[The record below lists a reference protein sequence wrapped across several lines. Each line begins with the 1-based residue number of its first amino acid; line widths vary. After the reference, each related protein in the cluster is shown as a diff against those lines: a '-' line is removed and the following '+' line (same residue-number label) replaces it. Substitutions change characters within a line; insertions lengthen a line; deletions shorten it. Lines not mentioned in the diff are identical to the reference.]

1 LAAAH
6 VNHRCAVSKAL
17 RVAVVALLALLE
29 IAGATASIAAY
40 RAPSGIYGFLTDKN
54 SLAITSVAPGSPAG
68 LAGIAAGDRLNYSR
82 LSLRARKYA
91 LLQEEVPA
99 FAPIS
104 LQVARDNASRAVILR
119 ASYVLA
125 VAPIV
130 RLTAALAGLALGIF
144 GLLLVL
150 SRPSRMTW
158 GFAFAA
164 PPLLIPISVAFWSQQ
179 AQTTAAFAWDVG
191 VSLLYAAQVTGAMI
205 FAARFPGDRP
215 RGVARAI
222 DRLALP
228 VGFVLA
234 AIYLYVVLALRLS
247 NAPPA
252 GWIAIA
258 YYGIIVPAIAALA
271 ALISTFATTPGDV
284 RSRLAPLM
292 GAFVFLILAGV
303 LHQLDTALTSDATV
317 LIAISMAFYA
327 SPALVAAAVAYGVVR
342 HRVMD
347 VNFIVSRT
355 LVYTI
360 LTVSAA
366 ALFTSIEFVFGKVL
380 SSRGVAI
387 VLEIAA
393 AIGIG
398 LSLDVFHKKL
408 DGFIDQVLFRRRHL
422 AERRL
427 NDAAR
432 ALPYATTAD
441 AVDDALVDEAS
452 EALELASAAIF
463 RHDGD
468 GYRRVHARGW
478 NDGEAT
484 ALGANDR
491 LLLRLR
497 NNLEP
502 LDPEEIA
509 WRTAGVPGDSRAP
522 IYAVPVV
529 AERRLEAIALYGG
542 HTHGEGLDPDER
554 RCLRALAQA
563 AAEAYEHLAST
574 ELRQRLA
581 GLEAENASLRSLER
595 KLTELL
601 GRRLQES

>member
-1 LAAAH
+1 
-6 VNHRCAVSKAL
+6 VSKTL
-17 RVAVVALLALLE
+17 RVTVVAMLGLLE
-29 IAGATASIAAY
+29 IAGATASLAAY
-40 RAPSGIYGFLTDKN
+40 RTPSGIYGFLADKN
-54 SLAITSVAPGSPAG
+54 SLAVTSVAPGSPAAS
-68 LAGIAAGDRLNYSR
+68 AGIAAGDRLNYSS

-104 LQVARDNASRAVILR
+104 FQVVRGDASQPVTLR

-125 VAPIV
+125 VAPVV
-130 RLTAALAGLALGIF
+130 RLTAALAGLALGIV

-164 PPLLIPISVAFWSQQ
+164 PPLLIPISVVFWSQQ
-179 AQTTAAFAWDVG
+179 AQTTASFAWDVG

-228 VGFVLA
+228 VGFLLA

-247 NAPPA
+247 DTPPA

-303 LHQLDTALTSDATV
+303 LHQLDTALTTNATA
-317 LIAISMAFYA
+317 LIAVSMAFYA

-360 LTVSAA
+360 LTIGAA
-366 ALFTSIEFVFGKVL
+366 ALFTSIEFVFGKLL
-380 SSRGVAI
+380 SSRGVAL
-387 VLEIAA
+387 VLEIGA

-398 LSLDVFHKKL
+398 LSLDAFHKKL

-427 NDAAR
+427 VDAAR
-432 ALPYATTAD
+432 ALPYATAAQT
-441 AVDDALVDEAS
+441 VDNALVDEAS
-452 EALELASAAIF
+452 EALELASAAVF

-468 GYRRVHARGW
+468 AYRRVRSQGW
-478 NDGEAT
+478 NDAEIT
-484 ALGANDR
+484 ALGADDR
-491 LLLRLR
+491 LVLRLR
-497 NNLEP
+497 SDLDP
-502 LDPEEIA
+502 LDPEAIG
-509 WRTAGVPGDSRAP
+509 WRTTGIPGDGRAP

-542 HTHGEGLDPDER
+542 HTRGEGLDPDER
-554 RCLRALAQA
+554 RCLRELAQA
-563 AAEAYEHLAST
+563 AAAAYEHLEAT
-574 ELRQRLA
+574 GLRQRLA
-581 GLEAENASLRSLER
+581 GLEAENASLRGLER

-601 GRRLQES
+601 GRLQKG

>member
-1 LAAAH
+1 M
-6 VNHRCAVSKAL
+6 SKAL
-17 RVAVVALLALLE
+17 RVAVVTLLGLLE
-29 IAGATASIAAY
+29 IAGAAASISAY
-40 RAPSGIYGFLTDKN
+40 RTPSGIYGFLANKN
-54 SLAITSVAPGSPAG
+54 SLTVTSVTPGSPAAS
-68 LAGIAAGDRLNYSR
+68 AGIAAGDRVDYSTF
-82 LSLRARKYA
+82 SLRARKYA

-104 LQVARDNASRAVILR
+104 FQLARGNATQRVTLR

-130 RLTAALAGLALGIF
+130 RLTAALAGLALGIV

-150 SRPSRMTW
+150 FRPSRMTW
-158 GFAFAA
+158 GFALAA
-164 PPLLIPISVAFWSQQ
+164 PPLLIPISAVFWSQQ
-179 AQTTAAFAWDVG
+179 TQTTAAFAWDVG
-191 VSLLYAAQVTGAMI
+191 VALFYAAQVTGAMI
-205 FAARFPGDRP
+205 FAARFPDDRP
-215 RGVARAI
+215 RNVARAI

-247 NAPPA
+247 DSPPA

-258 YYGIIVPAIAALA
+258 YYGIVVPAIAALA

-292 GAFVFLILAGV
+292 GAFVFLIFAGV
-303 LHQLDTALTSDATV
+303 LHQLDTALTTDATT
-317 LIAISMAFYA
+317 LIAISIAFYA

-360 LTVSAA
+360 LTIGAA
-366 ALFTSIEFVFGKVL
+366 ALFTAIEFVFGKLL

-387 VLEIAA
+387 VLEIGA

-398 LSLDVFHKKL
+398 LSLDAFHKKL

-427 NDAAR
+427 NAAAR
-432 ALPYATTAD
+432 ALPYVTA
-441 AVDDALVDEAS
+441 AQTVDDALVEEAS
-452 EALELASAAIF
+452 EALQLASAAVF
-463 RHDGD
+463 RHDGNV
-468 GYRRVHARGW
+468 YRRVRAHGW
-478 NDGEAT
+478 NDGEA
-484 ALGANDR
+484 ARLGEDDR
-491 LLLRLR
+491 LVLRLR
-497 NNLEP
+497 SDLEP
-502 LDPEEIA
+502 LDPEQIE
-509 WRTAGVPGDSRAP
+509 WRADGVPCDARAP

-542 HTHGEGLDPDER
+542 HSGGEALDPDER
-554 RCLRALAQA
+554 RCLRKLAQA
-563 AAEAYEHLAST
+563 AAAAYEHLEST
-574 ELRQRLA
+574 ELRRRLA
-581 GLEAENASLRSLER
+581 ALEAENASLRALER
-595 KLTELL
+595 KFTELL
-601 GRRLQES
+601 GGRLQEG

>member
-1 LAAAH
+1 M
-6 VNHRCAVSKAL
+6 SKAL
-17 RVAVVALLALLE
+17 RVSAVALLALLE

-40 RAPSGIYGFLTDKN
+40 RTPSGIYGFLADKN
-54 SLAITSVAPGSPAG
+54 SLAVTSVAPGSPAAS
-68 LAGIAAGDRLNYSR
+68 AGIAAGDRLNYSS

-104 LQVARDNASRAVILR
+104 FRVVRGDASQPVILR
-119 ASYVLA
+119 ASYGLA

-130 RLTAALAGLALGIF
+130 RLTAALAGLALGIV

-164 PPLLIPISVAFWSQQ
+164 PPLLIPISVVFWSQQ

-228 VGFVLA
+228 VGFLLA

-247 NAPPA
+247 DAPPA

-303 LHQLDTALTSDATV
+303 LHQLDTVLTTNATA

-347 VNFIVSRT
+347 INFIVSRT

-360 LTVSAA
+360 LTVGAA
-366 ALFTSIEFVFGKVL
+366 VLFTSIEFVFGKLL

-398 LSLDVFHKKL
+398 LSLDAFHKKL

-427 NDAAR
+427 GDAAR
-432 ALPYATTAD
+432 ALPYATAAQT
-441 AVDDALVDEAS
+441 VDDALVNEAS

-468 GYRRVHARGW
+468 AYRRVRAQGW
-478 NDGEAT
+478 SDAEVT
-484 ALGANDR
+484 VLGADDR
-491 LLLRLR
+491 LVLRLR
-497 NNLEP
+497 SDLDP
-502 LDPEEIA
+502 LDPEAIG
-509 WRTAGVPGDSRAP
+509 WRAAGVPSDARAP

-542 HTHGEGLDPDER
+542 HTRGEGLDPDER
-554 RCLRALAQA
+554 RSLRELAQA
-563 AAEAYEHLAST
+563 AAAAYEHLEAT

-581 GLEAENASLRSLER
+581 GLEAENASLRTLER

-601 GRRLQES
+601 CGRLQEG

>member
-1 LAAAH
+1 M
-6 VNHRCAVSKAL
+6 SKAL
-17 RVAVVALLALLE
+17 RVTIVTLLGLLE
-29 IAGATASIAAY
+29 IAGAAASIAAY
-40 RAPSGIYGFLTDKN
+40 RTPSGIYGFLADKN
-54 SLAITSVAPGSPAG
+54 SLAVTSVTPGSPAAY
-68 LAGIAAGDRLNYSR
+68 AGIRAGDRLNYAT

-99 FAPIS
+99 FAPVS
-104 LQVARDNASRAVILR
+104 FQAVRGNLSQRVTLR

-130 RLTAALAGLALGIF
+130 RLTAALAGLALGIV

-158 GFAFAA
+158 GFALAA
-164 PPLLIPISVAFWSQQ
+164 PPLLVPISVVFWSQQ
-179 AQTTAAFAWDVG
+179 AQSAAAFAWDVG

-205 FAARFPGDRP
+205 FAARFPADRP
-215 RGVARAI
+215 RGVAQAI

-247 NAPPA
+247 EAPPA

-292 GAFVFLILAGV
+292 GAFVVLILTGV
-303 LHQLDTALTSDATV
+303 FHQLDTGLTTNPTT
-317 LIAISMAFYA
+317 LIVISMAFYA

-360 LTVSAA
+360 LTVGAA
-366 ALFTSIEFVFGKVL
+366 ALFTSIEYVFGKLL
-380 SSRGVAI
+380 SSRGVAV
-387 VLEIAA
+387 VLEIGA

-398 LSLDVFHKKL
+398 LSLDAFHKKL
-408 DGFIDQVLFRRRHL
+408 DGFIDRVLFRRRHL

-427 NDAAR
+427 GEAAR
-432 ALPYATTAD
+432 ALPYAAAAQT
-441 AVDDALVDEAS
+441 VDDTLVEDAS
-452 EALELASAAIF
+452 EVLELASAAVF
-463 RHDGD
+463 RRDGD
-468 GYRRVHARGW
+468 VYRRVRARGW
-478 NDGEAT
+478 HDGELAE
-484 ALGANDR
+484 LGADDR
-491 LLLRLR
+491 LVLRLR
-497 NNLEP
+497 SDLEP
-502 LDPEEIA
+502 LDPEAIG
-509 WRTAGVPGDSRAP
+509 WRAAGAPGNARAP

-542 HTHGEGLDPDER
+542 HTRGEGLDPDER
-554 RCLRALAQA
+554 RCLRKLVQA
-563 AAEAYEHLAST
+563 AGAAYEHLDSS
-574 ELRQRLA
+574 ELRRRLA
-581 GLEAENASLRSLER
+581 TLETENASLRSLER

-601 GRRLQES
+601 GGRLQEG

>member
-1 LAAAH
+1 M
-6 VNHRCAVSKAL
+6 SKAL
-17 RVAVVALLALLE
+17 RVTFVTLLGLLE
-29 IAGATASIAAY
+29 IAGAAASIAAY
-40 RAPSGIYGFLTDKN
+40 RAPSGIYGFLADKN
-54 SLAITSVAPGSPAG
+54 SLSVTSVAPGSPAAS
-68 LAGIAAGDRLNYSR
+68 AGIAAGDRLNYAT

-99 FAPIS
+99 FAPVS
-104 LQVARDNASRAVILR
+104 FEVFRGNAPRRVTLR

-130 RLTAALAGLALGIF
+130 RLTAALAGLALGIV
-144 GLLLVL
+144 GLVL
-150 SRPSRMTW
+150 VLFRPSRMTW

-164 PPLLIPISVAFWSQQ
+164 PPLLIPISVVFWSQQ
-179 AQTTAAFAWDVG
+179 AQTIAAFAWDVG
-191 VSLLYAAQVTGAMI
+191 VSLFYAAQVTGAMI
-205 FAARFPGDRP
+205 FAARFPDDRP
-215 RGVARAI
+215 RNVARAI

-228 VGFVLA
+228 VGFALA

-247 NAPPA
+247 DAPPA
-252 GWIAIA
+252 GWIAVA
-258 YYGIIVPAIAALA
+258 YYGIVVPAIAALA

-292 GAFVFLILAGV
+292 GAFVFLILAAV
-303 LHQLDTALTSDATV
+303 LHQLDTALTTNPTA
-317 LIAISMAFYA
+317 LIVISMAFYA

-347 VNFIVSRT
+347 INFIVSRT

-360 LTVSAA
+360 LTIGAA
-366 ALFTSIEFVFGKVL
+366 ALFTSIEFVFGKLL

-398 LSLDVFHKKL
+398 LSLDAFHKKL

-432 ALPYATTAD
+432 ALPYAMAAQT
-441 AVDDALVDEAS
+441 VDDALVEEAS
-452 EALELASAAIF
+452 EALELASAAVF
-463 RHDGD
+463 RRDGD
-468 GYRRVHARGW
+468 LYRRVRAEGW
-478 NDGEAT
+478 HDGELA
-484 ALGANDR
+484 ALGADDR
-491 LLLRLR
+491 LVLRLR
-497 NNLEP
+497 SDLEP
-502 LDPEEIA
+502 LDPAEIE
-509 WRTAGVPGDSRAP
+509 WRAAGVPSDTRAP

-542 HTHGEGLDPDER
+542 HTRGEGLDPDEQ
-554 RCLRALAQA
+554 RCLCKLAQA
-563 AAEAYEHLAST
+563 AAVAYEHLDSS

-581 GLEAENASLRSLER
+581 TLEAENASLHSLER
-595 KLTELL
+595 KLTALL
-601 GRRLQES
+601 AGRLQEG